1 MQTQARFVVGGAMSV
16 AASVAVACAVALT
29 HSAALA
35 DEAGVAIGEG
45 AIVVPSQANAT
56 PKPVVSRPSAP
67 TSTPVTVPAPEPR
80 DVAVAP
86 QADQIPDAERA
97 APSVSDEEALV
108 REVQRTGSWER
119 VREWARERGWDE
131 ARVRDFVE
139 RLRHRGHGEHFGG
152 SHPGFGGSPPGF
164 GGSHHNK
171 DSAGDG
177 GRSDDRHDRRLGSRQ
192 DQSRYSPDRR
202 D

>member
-1 MQTQARFVVGGAMSV
+1 MQTQTRFVVGGAMSV

-45 AIVVPSQANAT
+45 AIVVPSHANAT
-56 PKPVVSRPSAP
+56 PKPVVSRPAAP

-80 DVAVAP
+80 DVTVTP
-86 QADQIPDAERA
+86 QADRIPDAQPE
-97 APSVSDEEALV
+97 APSASDEESLV
-108 REVQRTGSWER
+108 REAERTGSWER
-119 VREWARERGWDE
+119 AREWARERGWDE
-131 ARVRDFVE
+131 ERVREFIE
-139 RLRHRGHGEHFGG
+139 RLRDRGGDRFG
-152 SHPGFGGSPPGF
+152 PRD
-164 GGSHHNK
+164 K
-171 DSAGDG
+171 DSAGNG
-177 GRSDDRHDRRLGSRQ
+177 GRPGDRRDWWPGSRE